1 MNNDLNRLR
10 GDLQKLIA
18 VNARQGSLTVDAAL
32 ALIGTFMLQISKC
45 DIKVWKQMADYV
57 SFLKNS
63 IFKGK
68 NKSKITE
75 LDFQE
80 CTRYIYRNLL
90 DQPISNKKPSLAS
103 LGLKVIAD
111 VSEEGFLSFNNQTFN
126 IYASQAIICGKPA
139 SSFRTNFEAER
150 HMDTEETNNQN
161 LDTQEQEQR
170 IFHKNNPLSAPK
182 GQKSPNKKHDNK
194 AVNEPFINLY
204 HELQSKDKD
213 RRSNDAYAWQW
224 LLSNDEYCA
233 LKNCVKNNRI
243 PKHDNM
249 FEATAKLLSLYIGEF
264 YKREYD
270 SSNSPFNQLVDSPN
284 NQFDE
289 YVVIC
294 NKLGIKSYSR
304 TKNGSHLYSLYVE
317 GGLPVHYVV
326 NCIKNPDSNTLVKA
340 VSILTNQEDT
350 SDFIQGERYLEQI
363 KHTIS
368 ISHSYSQ
375 RHSIY
380 NYINAY
386 RECIWSVWAEDDT
399 SKDDFK
405 RFVEI
410 IKKRNAEKKKFRLTF
425 NLWTEY
431 DTDGKEVTDCYLYP
445 KINFWPEQNGER
457 HYAITENRLKN
468 WGVEESRPSF
478 NLRIKEDSR
487 IIKEFFYTRCI
498 NGDFIPSVFAR
509 QHELEAKRIKDVT
522 TVSLS
527 GSKYNISIFDP
538 ATKAE
543 KEITNAIQP
552 AFNEGYL
559 RLYTNDNNEQQS
571 FWTSEKGRYSF
582 ELAGIIFSKLRYIPY
597 HDNGVKIY
605 DLNEELGWAY
615 FPSNANF
622 EDLSKHRCVT
632 FYNTKGQIYAIPQKS
647 CIHKLT
653 TNCTAI
659 TWESVHSDGSVR
671 CVINGN
677 EDTAYLVNPK
687 GIEFSVYSCEKDAE
701 LKDKHVE
708 YRKFDKQDWAEYKTS
723 ENLAQGLYVFRLTSR
738 GYSTQVNC
746 YVIAEEATIELDR
759 NNGLIK
765 PSSIDKLVSGDG
777 LIANHNGNF
786 SAQVFYNK
794 KEFIFNIDGKIF
806 FSTYNPC
813 FEAYI
818 ELYGE
823 LLPEGSKA
831 IIAYAS
837 HYHVT
842 DIKEGRKYT
851 LDKYS
856 KLYEKLFNKLT
867 NTARSIN
874 PADIAG
880 KIGAQISGYNLHA
893 YTDIITE
900 DLSLDDGRFY
910 LLSLDDK
917 AEVEIVSVRTL
928 VKLKQEI
935 QTDSLLFQSLKNQ
948 QTPPDKY
955 YAPLFISKHN
965 RQLSHKDKLAA
976 RQQKIQ
982 GFQDDKTFTEDI
994 AYKQF
999 EIACDHHLYFAF
1011 SDILLSM
1018 AWRKARGDKQARF
1031 ATDDARFNGNV
1042 FKFLKGY
1049 LYFCDNKQSKPNVEG
1064 LKRFAVEFLFDW
1076 SIIKRKVNDAND
1088 TYLSDIYN
1096 KLVN

>member
-1 MNNDLNRLR
+1 MNNDINTLR
-10 GDLQKLIA
+10 GDLQKIIA
-18 VNARQGSLTVDAAL
+18 INACHCSMTVDAAL
-32 ALIGTFMLQISKC
+32 ALIGGFMLQFSKC
-45 DIKVWKQMADYV
+45 DIKDWKSMISYV
-57 SFLKNS
+57 SSLKS
-63 IFKGK
+63 SLFKGK
-68 NKSKITE
+68 NKSKIIE

-80 CTRYIYRNLL
+80 CARYIYRNLL
-90 DQPISNKKPSLAS
+90 DLPISNKKQSLIS

-126 IYASQAIICGKPA
+126 VYASRTIICGKPA
-139 SSFRTNFEAER
+139 SSFHSNFEAGQ
-150 HMDTEETNNQN
+150 HMESEETNSQDLN
-161 LDTQEQEQR
+161 TQEELCILNKNDSLPVKKEQKTS
-170 IFHKNNPLSAPK
+170 H
-182 GQKSPNKKHDNK
+182 KKHDN
-194 AVNEPFINLY
+194 ADNEPFISLY
-204 HELQSKDKD
+204 NQLQRKDKNRRSKD
-213 RRSNDAYAWQW
+213 AYTWQW
-224 LLSNDEYCA
+224 LLTNDEYCA
-233 LKNCVKNNRI
+233 IKNCVKNNRI
-243 PKHDNM
+243 PTHDNM

-270 SSNSPFNQLVDSPN
+270 GNNSPFHQLVESPN
-284 NQFDE
+284 NQFDN
-289 YVVIC
+289 YVKIC
-294 NKLGIKSYSR
+294 NKLGIKSYSK
-304 TKNGSHLYSLYVE
+304 TKNGSHLYTLYVE

-326 NCIKNPDSNTLVKA
+326 NGIKNPDSNTLVKA

-363 KHTIS
+363 QHTIS

-386 RECIWSVWAEDDT
+386 RECIWSVWAENDI

-431 DTDGKEVTDCYLYP
+431 DTEGKDVTNCYLYP
-445 KINFWPEQNGER
+445 KIYFRPEQNGER

-498 NGDFIPSVFAR
+498 NGDFIPSVFER
-509 QHELEAKRIKDVT
+509 QHELEAKEIEDVT
-522 TVSLS
+522 AVFLS
-527 GSKYNISIFDP
+527 GSKYNISILDP
-538 ATKAE
+538 ATKAG
-543 KEITNAIQP
+543 KEIANAIQP
-552 AFNEGYL
+552 AFKEGYL
-559 RLYTNDNNEQQS
+559 RFYTNDNNVQQS

-582 ELAGIIFSKLRYIPY
+582 ELAGIIFSKLRYVPY

-605 DLNEELGWAY
+605 DLNDELGWAY
-615 FPSNANF
+615 FQSSANF
-622 EDLSKHRCVT
+622 EDLNKHRCVT

-647 CIHKLT
+647 CIHQLT
-653 TNCTAI
+653 ANCTAI
-659 TWESVHSDGSVR
+659 TMDSVHSDGSVR

-746 YVIAEEATIELDR
+746 YVIAEKATIELDR

-765 PSSIDKLVSGDG
+765 PSHINLLMSMDG
-777 LIANHNGNF
+777 LNANNNGNF
-786 SAQVFYNK
+786 SVKESDNK
-794 KEFIFNIDGKIF
+794 KEFKFNIDDKVY
-806 FSTYNPC
+806 FSIYNPC

-818 ELYGE
+818 ELYGD
-823 LLPEGSKA
+823 LLPQDSKA
-831 IIAYAS
+831 IIAYAD

-842 DIKEGRKYT
+842 DIEGGRKYT
-851 LDKYS
+851 LDKHPN
-856 KLYEKLFNKLT
+856 LYEKLFNKLT
-867 NTARSIN
+867 NTAKSVN

-893 YTDIITE
+893 YTDKITK
-900 DLSLDDGRFY
+900 DVPLNDGRFY
-910 LLSLDDK
+910 VLSLDDK
-917 AEVEIVSVRTL
+917 AEVKEVSIETL
-928 VKLKQEI
+928 DQLKRGV

-948 QTPPDKY
+948 PTPPNKY
-955 YAPLFISKHN
+955 YAPFFISLN
-965 RQLSHKDKLAA
+965 DRQLTHEQKLAA

-982 GFQDDKTFTEDI
+982 SFQDDKTYTKDI

-999 EIACDHHLYFAF
+999 EMACDHHLYFAF

-1018 AWRKARGDKQARF
+1018 AWRKAWGDKPARF
-1031 ATDDARFNGNV
+1031 ATDGMRFKDNV
-1042 FKFLKGY
+1042 YQFLKGY
-1049 LYFCDNKQSKPNVEG
+1049 VDFCNKKQSKPNIEG

-1076 SIIKRKVNDAND
+1076 SITRRKINDAND
-1088 TYLSDIYN
+1088 KRLIDIYN
-1096 KLVN
+1096 RLVNQ